1 MASHVLPY
9 LKAKVHSFRGGQLSL
24 FRHKWERLTTDNNIL
39 QTISGDSI
47 TFISNPPTQ
56 VSYPPNS
63 IPRDHA
69 SLVDREIK
77 SLLDRGVI
85 VLCNHE
91 PGEFIS
97 PIFTVLKKDG
107 NVRLILNLKRLNA
120 FIENSHFKMDTIHT
134 ILRLVTPNCWMA
146 SLDLKDAY
154 YSVRIHPDFQKY
166 LKFTYHGLLYQ
177 YTVFPNGLSTCPRK
191 FTKMMKP
198 PLSHLR
204 LLNHIISGYIDD
216 FYLQGSTYLR
226 CAINV
231 IDSIKMLDNIGLVI
245 HPEKS
250 VFIPQQQI
258 TFLGFVIDSL
268 KMIVRLTDDKIRKIK
283 EILQCTINNSHSVK
297 IRDIARIIGYMIS
310 SLPAVRYGAL
320 YYRYLEMDKIKA
332 LKQSKGDFEASMS
345 VSKQGIS
352 EMRWWLDN
360 LDHSYNTI
368 CHPPVDI
375 ILYSDASLMGWGAV
389 MNKTSTGGR
398 WSPMEAENHINY
410 LELLAAFFAL
420 KCFQNSISG
429 KHVKLMIDNTTAV
442 SVINNMGTCHS
453 LKCNEIAVQIW
464 EFCQL
469 HNVTWLTA
477 AHIPGSSNVTADR
490 ESRNFHSED
499 TEWMINPKLLNK
511 ALDAL
516 NFKPEIDLFA
526 SRLNRQFSTYCSFR
540 PDPEAYLVDA
550 FTVSWSEKQF
560 YCFPPFSC
568 VLRVL
573 QKIIQDKA
581 TGVVVVP
588 MWPTQSWYPILT
600 SLLVLPPITLPPSK
614 NLLSLPAFPEVN
626 HPLHRKMSLLICL
639 LSGNNSRI

>member
-1 MASHVLPY
+1 MLSHVIPY
-9 LKAKVHSFRGGQLSL
+9 LKAKVLSFRGGQLSL
-24 FRHKWERLTTDNNIL
+24 FHHKWTSLTSDVNIL
-39 QTISGDSI
+39 QTISGDCI
-47 TFISNPPTQ
+47 EFISIPPTQ

-77 SLLDRGVI
+77 SLLDKGVI
-85 VLCNHE
+85 VLSKHE

-97 PIFTVLKKDG
+97 PIFTVPKKDG
-107 NVRLILNLKRLNA
+107 NVRLILNLKRLNL

-216 FYLQGSTYLR
+216 FYLQGSSYR
-226 CAINV
+226 KCAINV
-231 IDSIKMLDNIGLVI
+231 IDSVRMFDNIGLVI

-250 VFIPQQQI
+250 LVIPQQKI
-258 TFLGFVIDSL
+258 TFLGFVIDSV
-268 KMIVRLTDDKIRKIK
+268 KMIVRLTEGKICKIQ
-283 EILQCTINNSHSVK
+283 ERLQCTIQNSHSVK
-297 IRDIARIIGYMIS
+297 IRDIASLLGYMVS

-320 YYRYLEMDKIKA
+320 YYRYLEMDKIMA

-345 VSKQGIS
+345 VSKEGIS
-352 EMRWWLDN
+352 EIRWWLDN
-360 LDHSYNTI
+360 LDGSYNTI

-375 ILYSDASLMGWGAV
+375 VLYSDASLMGWGAV

-398 WSPMEAENHINY
+398 WSPTEAEHHINY

-420 KCFQNSISG
+420 KCFQTSISG
-429 KHVKLMIDNTTAV
+429 NHVKLMIDNTTAV

-453 LKCNEIAVQIW
+453 PKCHSVAVLIW
-464 EFCQL
+464 EFCIL

-490 ESRNFHSED
+490 ESREFHSED
-499 TEWMINPKLLNK
+499 TEWMINSTLLNK
-511 ALDAL
+511 ALVTL

-540 PDPEAYLVDA
+540 PDPEASFVDA
-550 FTVSWSEKQF
+550 FTISWSDVHF

-573 QKIIQDKA
+573 QKKSSR
-581 TGVVVVP
+581 TGQRE
-588 MWPTQSWYPILT
+588 W
-600 SLLVLPPITLPPSK
+600 
-614 NLLSLPAFPEVN
+614 
-626 HPLHRKMSLLICL
+626 
-639 LSGNNSRI
+639 